1 MEGKRKHLTLAD
13 RIQIE
18 RGLDSNKNFT
28 EIGKEIGKDPTT
40 VSKEVRKH
48 IHAKGRYMPAPWS
61 AACMANAN
69 KSALCSRRHVCGNM
83 SCVQLCRMCRKYHC
97 NEICPDYIPRECE
110 KLKKPPYVC
119 NGCETQGSCPLDKAV
134 YSAKYANDCY
144 RDLLTSCRQGINQT
158 PETIQKMDRLVT
170 PLIVDR
176 KQSIAHIYA
185 THAHELG
192 CSRRTLYNY
201 IDKGVF
207 AVRNIDLRRAVR
219 YKKRKKPTQCSS
231 MDRSYRQGHNYSDFQ
246 EQLKNTPRIGV
257 VEMDCVEGR
266 KGGKVMLTMFFRSYD
281 LLLIFLLDSHTQQ
294 EVLRV
299 FDWLESQLGLEIFRK
314 VVPLIL
320 TDGGSEFSCRSA
332 LETSATG
339 EQRTEIFYCDPHA
352 AWQKGGI
359 ERSHEYIRVVL
370 PKGRS
375 FDQLTQEKVTRLMN
389 NINSERRDSLN
400 GHSPFELSILL
411 LPNALHRALGL
422 LPILPDEVNL
432 SSSLFN

>member
-48 IHAKGRYMPAPWS
+48 IQVKERYTPIPVPT
-61 AACMANAN
+61 ACTANAD
-69 KSALCSRRHVCGNM
+69 KHHLCTRRHVCGNM
-83 SCVQLCRMCRKYHC
+83 ACPQLCRLCRKYSC
-97 NEICPDYIPRECE
+97 REVCPDYTPRECE

-119 NGCETQGSCPLDKAV
+119 NGCKSRGSCLLKKVV

-144 RDLLTSCRQGINQT
+144 RDILSSCRQGINQT
-158 PETIQKMDRLVT
+158 PETLQRMDRLVT

-219 YKKRKKPTQCSS
+219 YKKRKKPTQCNSK
-231 MDRSYRQGHNYSDFQ
+231 DRSYRQDHNYDDFQ
-246 EQLKNTPRIGV
+246 KQLKKHPSTSV
-257 VEMDCVEGR
+257 VEMDCVQGR
-266 KGGKVMLTMFFRSYD
+266 RGGKVMLTMFFRSCD

-299 FDWLESQLGLEIFRK
+299 FDWLEGQLGLETFRK
-314 VVPLIL
+314 VFPLIL
-320 TDGGSEFSCRSA
+320 TDGGSEFACRAA
-332 LETSATG
+332 LETSSTG

-400 GHSPFELSILL
+400 GHSPFELSVLL
-411 LPNALHRALGL
+411 LPNALHRSLGL
-422 LPILPDEVNL
+422 LPIPPDEVNL
-432 SSSLFN
+432 SSSLLN